1 MIWLI
6 LLEWVGNVKI
16 YKLKSR
22 LVTILFLLT
31 VITVTL
37 AGTPKPA
44 QGVQCNSQA
53 DCDAYLCQRCEWP
66 VFCWPPLSCSGQC
79 VNAPLGTG
87 CGAAEGGTFFVLTAG
102 QVTLWVALFKM
113 GISQATREHPAMACA
128 GTRMACARHLMALM
142 STLYA
147 TQKEPIQPMHALI
160 KKIRAKTP
168 ATAALTMTAMT

>member
-1 MIWLI
+1 MLI
-6 LLEWVGNVKI
+6 FARDANGLFFVGRRLVAPGNVSMPHWEQGAV
-16 YKLKSR
+16 LQR
-22 LVTILFLLT
+22 VGLF
-31 VITVTL
+31 I
-37 AGTPKPA
+37 
-44 QGVQCNSQA
+44 
-53 DCDAYLCQRCEWP
+53 
-66 VFCWPPLSCSGQC
+66 
-79 VNAPLGTG
+79 
-87 CGAAEGGTFFVLTAG
+87 VLTAG